1 MVINMMEKREFVK
14 ELNSL
19 RETSNVFIDV
29 SQDIGCCKIV
39 NFKKK
44 VNLRKEVTQF
54 SEHYTSKLQTFSKF
68 NKIGGVW

>member
-39 NFKKK
+39 NFK
-44 VNLRKEVTQF
+44 
-54 SEHYTSKLQTFSKF
+54 
-68 NKIGGVW
+68 